1 MAGKLSH
8 LDESGK
14 ARMVDISQKDV
25 TTRRAVATGKITI
38 SAETQGLI
46 EDGRTP
52 KGDVFSTA
60 RIAAIQAAKK
70 TADIIP
76 LCHPL
81 PISGISCDFKLGS
94 GEIAVTFSVKTT
106 AQTGVEMEALTGVS
120 AALLTL
126 YDMLK
131 AIDKS
136 MVIAAIQLEEKTGG
150 KSGDYR
156 LKDG

>member
-1 MAGKLSH
+1 MTGKLSH
-8 LDESGK
+8 LDDSGK
-14 ARMVDISQKDV
+14 ARMVDISHKDV
-25 TTRRAVATGKITI
+25 TTRRAIATGMITI
-38 SAETQGLI
+38 SAQTQALI
-46 EDGRTP
+46 EDGKTP

-81 PISGISCDFKLGS
+81 PISGITCDFALS
-94 GEIAVTFSVKTT
+94 GGQITVTFSVKTSG
-106 AQTGVEMEALTGVS
+106 QTGVEMEALTGVS

-136 MVIAAIQLEEKTGG
+136 MVISAIQLEEKTGG

-156 LKDG
+156 REDG